1 MLNDIINIS
10 REAGRIVREGF
21 GSLLEVELKKENDKN
36 LVTQIDKASELAI
49 TDFIKKKY
57 PSHNILAEESG
68 ELNNNSD
75 YLWVIDPLDG
85 TTNFAHGLPIF
96 AVTIGLLKNNE
107 IVCGVVY
114 DVMNNIMFS
123 SEKGSGAYAN
133 GEKIR
138 VNENNILSRSF
149 LVTGFPYNINE
160 NPLGALDKFVAIVK
174 ASRAVRRL
182 GSAALDL
189 CYVANGIFD
198 GFWEINLQP
207 WDMCAGM
214 LLVNEAGGMV
224 TDFNNKPAGIFTK
237 TICTTNGKIHSEL
250 LKYLV

>member
-10 REAGRIVREGF
+10 LEAGKIVREGF
-21 GSLLEVELKKENDKN
+21 GSRIEIELKKQNDKN

-68 ELNNNSD
+68 ELNNNSE

-96 AVTIGLLKNNE
+96 AVTIGLQKNGE
-107 IVCGVVY
+107 TICGVVY
-114 DVMNNIMFS
+114 DVMNDVMFTA
-123 SEKGSGAYAN
+123 EKGGGAFAN
-133 GEKIR
+133 SKKIS
-138 VNENNILSRSF
+138 VNENNMLSQSF
-149 LVTGFPYNINE
+149 LVTGFPYNISD
-160 NPLGALDKFVAIVK
+160 NPDGALDKFVELVK

-207 WDMCAGM
+207 WDMCAGI
-214 LLVNEAGGMV
+214 LLIEEAGGMV
-224 TDFNNKPAGIFTK
+224 TDFKGNRMNIFSPK
-237 TICTTNGKIHSEL
+237 VCATNGKIHQQL
-250 LKYLV
+250 LEFLK